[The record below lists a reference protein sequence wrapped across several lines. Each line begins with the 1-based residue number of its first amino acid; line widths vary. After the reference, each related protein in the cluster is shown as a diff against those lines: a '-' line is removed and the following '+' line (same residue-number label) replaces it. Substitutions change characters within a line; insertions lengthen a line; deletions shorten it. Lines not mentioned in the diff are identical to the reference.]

1 MKIKIEIGNETLEE
15 FERIVDQIIRDVIDL
30 RGMPLE
36 KGGYMRTSIEHIQR
50 GDLDAAITV
59 CVREVKCSRLD
70 DF

>member
-15 FERIVDQIIRDVIDL
+15 FEKIVDLIIRDVVDL
-30 RGMPLE
+30 RGMPLQE
-36 KGGYMRTSIEHIQR
+36 GGFMRTSIEHIQR
-50 GDLDAAITV
+50 GDLDANITI

>member
-15 FERIVDQIIRDVIDL
+15 FERIVDQLIRDVVEL

-36 KGGYMRTSIEHIQR
+36 KGGFMRTSIEHIQR
-50 GDLDAAITV
+50 GDLDATITV
-59 CVREVKCSRLD
+59 CVHEVQCHRLD